1 MKFPPCTAQ
10 TLLLHNISGRLCFP
24 FDIFSSI
31 PPILQVLTLPTPPP
45 SVVRGHLD

>member
-24 FDIFSSI
+24 FDISSSI
-31 PPILQVLTLPTPPP
+31 PPILQVLALLPAPF
-45 SVVRGHLD
+45 RRA